1 MKSNFQIY
9 KQDPVDNHTNKIS
22 LWRSNQKKIIGSYLI
37 LELVHRSGSSFG
49 RRRSRRRRHGE
60 EALGQEE
67 KPVQRLSLYVEW
79 RQRLGCITRTS
90 QCITMPLEYEIS
102 SMIHEHHEQEVA
114 LMGRIGLNLN
124 DVSLDG
130 EDEVDSGVG
139 EETEEEE
146 EIDLRAGLSMVQ
158 RKD

>member
-1 MKSNFQIY
+1 M
-9 KQDPVDNHTNKIS
+9 
-22 LWRSNQKKIIGSYLI
+22 
-37 LELVHRSGSSFG
+37 
-49 RRRSRRRRHGE
+49 
-60 EALGQEE
+60 
-67 KPVQRLSLYVEW
+67 QRLSLYVEW

-130 EDEVDSGVG
+130 EDEVDGGVG

-146 EIDLRAGLSMVQ
+146 EIDL
-158 RKD
+158 